1 MDTNSK
7 VDAIVAKYSK
17 NRGQLVSIL
26 QDVQSE
32 FRYLPKDALFR
43 VSEQMAVPISQV
55 YQVATFFRA
64 FSLKP
69 RGKHLISCCLGTA
82 CHVRGGLRILEKLER
97 SLGISNGGTTRDM
110 KFTLESV
117 NCMGACALGPVIKV
131 DDTYYGQMT
140 TDEVDKVLSN
150 Y

>member
-1 MDTNSK
+1 MDYSDK
-7 VDAIVAKYSK
+7 VDAIIARYDR

-26 QDVQSE
+26 QDVQTE
-32 FRYLPKDALFR
+32 FRYLPKDALVR
-43 VSEQMAVPISQV
+43 VSQGMDVPLSQV

-69 RGKHLISCCLGTA
+69 RGKHLINCCLGTA
-82 CHVRGGLRILEKLER
+82 CHVRGGLRIMEKLER
-97 SLGISNGGTTRDM
+97 SLGITNGNTTKDM

-140 TDEVDKVLSN
+140 TDKIDKVLKN

>member
-1 MDTNSK
+1 MDYSDK
-7 VDAIVAKYSK
+7 VDAIIARYDR

-26 QDVQSE
+26 QDVQTE
-32 FRYLPKDALFR
+32 FRYLPMDALVR
-43 VSEQMAVPISQV
+43 VSQGMDVPLSQV

-69 RGKHLISCCLGTA
+69 RGKHLINCCLGTA

-97 SLGISNGGTTRDM
+97 SLGITNGNTTKDM

-140 TDEVDKVLSN
+140 TDKIDKVLKN